1 MIKTKDYIKKALD
14 DLAFQQPT
22 EVQEKVIPLARNKK
36 DVIGCS
42 QTGSGKTHAFLI
54 PIFEQLDTNL
64 HDLQVMITAPTRE
77 LAMQIHQVAKHIASF
92 HSDHI
97 DIRLFVGGSDRL
109 KEINRLKKSQPM
121 IAIGTP
127 GKLRDLAVEE
137 RVLDAYKTKVL
148 VIDEAD
154 MALDTGFLDDIDL
167 VAGLMNK
174 DLQMMVFSAT
184 IPEKLRPFLRKYM
197 TRPEEIF
204 IKPKELSSLNIEH
217 IFMPIK
223 SKEKEQVL
231 VELTKVLNPFVALI
245 FCNTKETVDEVTN
258 LLYQKGLN
266 VAKMHGDISP
276 RERKRLMNDISKAT
290 YQYIVASDMASR
302 GIDIDGVSHVINY
315 ELPKDMEFYV
325 HRTGRTGRASYQG
338 VAISLYTTDDE
349 AYLDFLEAK
358 GINIAYKD
366 LKNGQLVEKRERKG
380 RVKREKVTAGFNVHT
395 LNVKK
400 KKKVKPGYKKRFAK
414 EVERKKKKAL
424 RKRHK

>member
-1 MIKTKDYIKKALD
+1 MIKTNEYIKKALD
-14 DLAFQQPT
+14 DLGFKKPT
-22 EVQEKVIPLARNKK
+22 EVQEKVIPLVREKK

-54 PIFEQLDTNL
+54 PIFEQLDVNL
-64 HDLQVMITAPTRE
+64 NDLQVMIAAPTRE
-77 LAMQIHQVAKHIASF
+77 LATQIYQMARHIASF
-92 HSDHI
+92 HETHI
-97 DIRLFVGGSDRL
+97 DIRLYVGGSDRL
-109 KEINRLKKSQPM
+109 KEVNRLKKTQPM

-137 RVLDAYKTKVL
+137 RVLSAYKTKIL

-197 TRPEEIF
+197 THPEEIF

-217 IFMPIK
+217 IFIPIK

-231 VELTKVLNPFVALI
+231 LELVNVLNPFVALI
-245 FCNTKETVDEVTN
+245 FCNTKESVDKISEM
-258 LLYQKGLN
+258 LYQKGLN

-276 RERKRLMNDISKAT
+276 RERKRLMIDINKAT

-302 GIDIDGVSHVINY
+302 GIDIDGVSHVINF
-315 ELPKDMEFYV
+315 EMPKDMEFYV
-325 HRTGRTGRASYQG
+325 HRTGRTGRAAYQG
-338 VAISLYTTDDE
+338 IAISLYTNYDE
-349 AYLDFLEAK
+349 AYLDFLEEK
-358 GINIAYKD
+358 GIEIVYKD
-366 LKNGQLVEKRERKG
+366 IKDGQLVEKRERKG
-380 RVKREKVTAGFNVHT
+380 RIKREHVNAGFDVHT

-400 KKKVKPGYKKRFAK
+400 KKKVKPGYKKRFNK
-414 EVERKKKKAL
+414 EVQRKKKKAL
-424 RKRHK
+424 RNKH

>member
-1 MIKTKDYIKKALD
+1 MIKTMDYIKKALD
-14 DLAFQQPT
+14 DLGFKKPT
-22 EVQEKVIPLARNKK
+22 EVQEKVIPLVRDKK

-54 PIFEQLDTNL
+54 PIFEQLEIENK
-64 HDLQVMITAPTRE
+64 DLQVMITAPTRE
-77 LAMQIHQVAKHIASF
+77 LATQIFQVARHIASF
-92 HSDHI
+92 HEEHI

-109 KEINRLKKSQPM
+109 KEVNRLKKTQPM

-137 RVLDAYKTKVL
+137 RVLDAYKTKIL

-154 MALDTGFLDDIDL
+154 MALDIGFLDDIDL

-197 TRPEEIF
+197 THPEEIF

-217 IFMPIK
+217 IFIPLK
-223 SKEKEQVL
+223 SKEKDQVL
-231 VELTKVLNPFVALI
+231 LELTNALNPFVALI
-245 FCNTKETVDEVTN
+245 FCNTKETVDRVSEM
-258 LLYQKGLN
+258 LYKKGLN
-266 VAKMHGDISP
+266 VAKMHGDISS
-276 RERKRLMNDISKAT
+276 RERKRLMIDINKAT

-325 HRTGRTGRASYQG
+325 HRTGRTGRAAYQG
-338 VAISLYTTDDE
+338 IAISLYTSEDG
-349 AYLDFLEAK
+349 AYLDFLEEK
-358 GINIAYKD
+358 GINITYKD
-366 LKNGQLVEKRERKG
+366 IKNGELVEKRERKG
-380 RVKREKVTAGFNVHT
+380 RVKREKVHAGFDVHT

-414 EVERKKKKAL
+414 EVDRKKKKAL
-424 RKRHK
+424 RNKH

>member
-1 MIKTKDYIKKALD
+1 MIKTKDYIQKALD
-14 DLAFQQPT
+14 DLEFKILT

-54 PIFEQLDTNL
+54 PIFEQLDLEL
-64 HDLQVMITAPTRE
+64 HDLQVMIAAPTRE
-77 LAMQIHQVAKHIASF
+77 LATQIYQMARHIASF
-92 HSDHI
+92 NEEHI
-97 DIRLFVGGSDRL
+97 DIRLYVGGSDRL
-109 KEINRLKKSQPM
+109 KEVNRLKKSQPM

-137 RVLDAYKTKVL
+137 RVLNAYKTKIL

-154 MALDTGFLDDIDL
+154 MALDIGFLDDIDL

-197 TRPEEIF
+197 TQPEEVF

-217 IFMPIK
+217 IFIPIK
-223 SKEKEQVL
+223 SKEKSQVL
-231 VELTKVLNPFVALI
+231 LELVDVLNPFVALI
-245 FCNTKETVDEVTN
+245 FCNTKETVDEISEM
-258 LLYQKGLN
+258 LYQKGLN
-266 VAKMHGDISP
+266 VAKMHGDISS
-276 RERKRLMNDISKAT
+276 RERKRLMVDINKAT

-315 ELPKDMEFYV
+315 EMPKDMEFYV
-325 HRTGRTGRASYQG
+325 HRTGRTGRAAYQG
-338 VAISLYTTDDE
+338 VAISLYTNYDE
-349 AYLDFLEAK
+349 AYLDFLEEK
-358 GINIAYKD
+358 GIEIVYKD
-366 LKNGQLVEKRERKG
+366 IKNKELVEKRERKG
-380 RVKREKVTAGFNVHT
+380 RVKREKVTAGFDVHT

-400 KKKVKPGYKKRFAK
+400 KKKVKPGYKKRFNK
-414 EVERKKKKAL
+414 EVQRKKKKAL
-424 RKRHK
+424 RNKH